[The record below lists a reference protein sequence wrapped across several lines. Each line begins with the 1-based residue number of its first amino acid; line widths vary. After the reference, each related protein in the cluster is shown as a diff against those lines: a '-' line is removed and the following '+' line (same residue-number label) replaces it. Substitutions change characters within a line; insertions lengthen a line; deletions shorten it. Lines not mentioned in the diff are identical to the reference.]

1 MEWSVW
7 GPCTR
12 TCGQGGVQK
21 RTAAAASTQ
30 YEFYQIFNPIHNL
43 EEKYI
48 KYVLDPKLIR
58 SNRKTYPETSIFSH
72 YFYDKLCKVSP
83 VSVDLRVSQISAI

>member
-21 RTAAAASTQ
+21 RTAAAATTQ
-30 YEFYQIFNPIHNL
+30 YEFYQIFNPVHNL
-43 EEKYI
+43 ESI
-48 KYVLDPKLIR
+48 IR
-58 SNRKTYPETSIFSH
+58 SNQKKDPETLIFSH
-72 YFYDKLCKVSP
+72 FFHDKLCKSLL
-83 VSVDLRVSQISAI
+83 S